1 MTNVLEVR
9 DLVVNYG
16 KVEAL
21 RGLSLTVGDGE
32 TVSLLGNNG
41 AGKSTTVGAISGVV
55 RVTSGTVTAFGQD
68 VTNAKPW
75 DLVEMG
81 IIHVPEGRRIFSRL
95 TVHENL
101 QIGGYAVTESSAINQ
116 RIKQVYSLL
125 PRLADRRTQQGGT
138 LSGGEQQMLAIGRA
152 MVSGP
157 KLLMLDEPSMG
168 LAPLMVAQVM
178 DVVKDIRE
186 QGTAVLLIEQNARS
200 ALRVATRGYVID
212 SGVVTIEASA
222 EELRSDPRV
231 VEAYLGK

>member
-1 MTNVLEVR
+1 MSNVLEVR

-16 KVEAL
+16 KIEAL
-21 RGLSLTVGDGE
+21 KGLSLTVGDGE

-75 DLVEMG
+75 QLVEMG

-101 QIGGYAVTESSAINQ
+101 QIGGYSVTDSSVINE

-125 PRLADRRTQQGGT
+125 PRLAERRSQQGGT

-152 MVSGP
+152 MVAGP

-178 DVVKDIRE
+178 DVVRDIRE
-186 QGTAVLLIEQNARS
+186 EGTAVLLIEQNARS

-222 EELRSDPRV
+222 EELRADPRV

>member
-1 MTNVLEVR
+1 MSDVLQVT

-21 RGLSLTVGDGE
+21 KGISLTVGAAE

-41 AGKSTTVGAISGVV
+41 AGKSTTVGTISGIV
-55 RVTSGTVTAFGQD
+55 RAAGGTVTAFGKD

-81 IIHVPEGRRIFSRL
+81 IIQVPEGRRIFSRL

-101 QIGGYAVTESSAINQ
+101 QIGGYTVTDGKAIDT
-116 RIKQVYSLL
+116 RIKEVYELL
-125 PRLADRRTQQGGT
+125 PRLAERRGQQGGT

-152 MVSGP
+152 MIAAP

-178 DVVKDIRE
+178 DVVRSITE
-186 QGTAVLLIEQNARS
+186 QGTAVLLIEQNARA
-200 ALRVATRGYVID
+200 ALKVASRGYVLD
-212 SGVVTIEASA
+212 SGVVTIEGSA
-222 EELRSDPRV
+222 DELRADPRV
-231 VEAYLGK
+231 VEAYLGA

>member
-1 MTNVLEVR
+1 MTTVLEVK

-21 RGLSLTVGDGE
+21 KGLSLTVREAE

-41 AGKSTTVGAISGVV
+41 AGKSTTVGTISGIV
-55 RVTSGTVTAFGQD
+55 RAVSGTVTAFGKD

-101 QIGGYAVTESSAINQ
+101 QIGGYTVTDGKAIDK
-116 RIKQVYSLL
+116 RIKEVYELL
-125 PRLADRRTQQGGT
+125 PRLAERRSQQGGT

-152 MVSGP
+152 MIGAP
-157 KLLMLDEPSMG
+157 RLLMLDEPSMG

-178 DVVKDIRE
+178 DVVRSITE
-186 QGTAVLLIEQNARS
+186 QGTAVLLIEQNARA
-200 ALRVATRGYVID
+200 ALKVASRGYVLD
-212 SGVVTIEASA
+212 SGVVTIEGSA
-222 EELRSDPRV
+222 DELRADPRV
-231 VEAYLGK
+231 VEAYLGA

>member
-1 MTNVLEVR
+1 MTNVLEVK

-21 RGLSLTVGDGE
+21 KGLSLTVGAAE

-41 AGKSTTVGAISGVV
+41 AGKSTTVGTISGVV
-55 RVTSGTVTAFGQD
+55 RAASGTVTAFGKD

-101 QIGGYAVTESSAINQ
+101 QIGGYTVTDGKAIDT
-116 RIKQVYSLL
+116 RIKEVYELL
-125 PRLADRRTQQGGT
+125 PRLAERRNQQGGT

-152 MVSGP
+152 MIAAP
-157 KLLMLDEPSMG
+157 RLLMLDEPSMG

-178 DVVKDIRE
+178 DVVRSITE
-186 QGTAVLLIEQNARS
+186 QGTAVLLIEQNARA
-200 ALRVATRGYVID
+200 ALKVASRGYVLD
-212 SGVVTIEASA
+212 SGTVTIEGSA
-222 EELRSDPRV
+222 DELRADPRV
-231 VEAYLGK
+231 VEAYLGA

>member
-1 MTNVLEVR
+1 MSNVLEVH

-55 RVTSGTVTAFGQD
+55 RVTSGTVTAFGKD

-101 QIGGYAVTESSAINQ
+101 QIGGYAVTENSAINQ
-116 RIKQVYSLL
+116 RIQQVYTLL
-125 PRLADRRTQQGGT
+125 PRLADRRSQQGGT

-178 DVVKDIRE
+178 DVVRDIRE
-186 QGTAVLLIEQNARS
+186 QGTSVLLIEQNARS

-222 EELRSDPRV
+222 EQLRADPRV